1 MNKTKPPV
9 IVLIGPTAVG
19 KTKLSVMLAEHL
31 NAEIISGDS
40 MQIYKR
46 MDIGTAKIKEKEMN
60 GVPHHLIDI
69 KEPTESFSVAEY
81 QEIVRQKIA
90 EIGRRGKLPMIV
102 GGTGLYIQSVLYDY
116 SFTEEAGD
124 PEFRAEMEALSDK
137 RGAEYVHCL
146 LKERDPGAAKAIHPN
161 NKRRV
166 IRALEIFHTTG
177 KTMSE
182 HMEGQRKELLYT
194 TALIGLTMEREVLYD
209 RINSR
214 VDQMMDEGLL
224 NEVKQLYDENIRNCQ
239 SVQAIGYKELY
250 AYLEGRASLEE
261 AVETLKRNS
270 RRYAKRQ
277 LTWFRNQMD
286 VAWYDMTP
294 PVNIEQKKQEIF
306 TYIAGKLEL

>member
-1 MNKTKPPV
+1 
-9 IVLIGPTAVG
+9 
-19 KTKLSVMLAEHL
+19 MLAERL

-46 MDIGTAKIKEKEMN
+46 MDIGTAKIREEEMN

-90 EIGRRGKLPMIV
+90 EIDRRGKLPMIV

-124 PEFRAEMEALSDK
+124 PEFRAEMEAFSAK
-137 RGAEYVHCL
+137 RGAEYVHDL
-146 LKERDPGAAKAIHPN
+146 LKERDPEAARAIHPN

-166 IRALEIFHTTG
+166 IRALEILHTTG

-224 NEVKQLYDENIRNCQ
+224 DEVKLLYDENVRNCQ
-239 SVQAIGYKELY
+239 SVQAIGYKSFMRISKAE
-250 AYLEGRASLEE
+250 RPW
-261 AVETLKRNS
+261 KR
-270 RRYAKRQ
+270 RLRH
-277 LTWFRNQMD
+277 
-286 VAWYDMTP
+286 
-294 PVNIEQKKQEIF
+294 
-306 TYIAGKLEL
+306 